1 MGRKSRSRSSRRWTC
16 RIPRASRSRR
26 WPLVWT
32 RSKAGL
38 GRTHRMALRLYNTL
52 TRSIE
57 PFEPAQAGKVSMYV
71 CGMTPSFHPH
81 LGHARTFLTF
91 DVLLRHL
98 RASGYDVTY
107 VRNVTDIDD
116 RIIDRAAKEG
126 VPWDQVVTRYLDEFE
141 ECAKLL
147 GLLEPTFSPRAT
159 REMPQIVEL
168 IERLQARGVAYETSD
183 GVYFSVEK
191 DPEYGSLSRRNLDEL
206 RAGERIAVREE
217 KRDPLDFALW
227 KKAKP
232 GEPTWPSPWGPG
244 RPGWHIECSA
254 MSRRHLGDQ
263 IDIHGGATD
272 LIFPHHE
279 NEIAQTESCTGLHP
293 MAAIWMHAGLLNV
306 DGQKMSK
313 SLGNFMPLVDL
324 LKRHSWAAIRY
335 FFLQTG
341 YRKPTNFTD
350 SALEAATKGL
360 RGLYADIEALRVAA
374 GARPARTDQA
384 ADAEEFDAL
393 LDDDLNTAG
402 AVGWLQKRLKAERT
416 AAAQRD
422 GSPQAAV
429 ALAERC
435 LAVLGLPATVD
446 EAGLT
451 QAESSLR
458 LTDAARLSLRIIA
471 GDGHSDDRKL
481 VDRVVAIRLAA
492 REARDFAASDRL
504 RDVLLKS
511 GIAVK
516 DSKSGSEWTV
526 IESE

>member
-1 MGRKSRSRSSRRWTC
+1 MAIRFFNSRTRRTDELT
-16 RIPRASRSRR
+16 
-26 WPLVWT
+26 PLRGDEV
-32 RSKAGL
+32 
-38 GRTHRMALRLYNTL
+38 
-52 TRSIE
+52 SI
-57 PFEPAQAGKVSMYV
+57 YV
-71 CGMTPSFHPH
+71 CGMTPNSHPH

-91 DVLLRHL
+91 DVLRRHL
-98 RASGYDVTY
+98 RSRGLKVRY
-107 VRNVTDIDD
+107 VQNVTDIDD
-116 RIIDRAAKEG
+116 KIIERAAADKT
-126 VPWDQVVTRYLDEFE
+126 PWSDIVARFYGEYE
-141 ECAKLL
+141 ACAHQLRIADPDVL
-147 GLLEPTFSPRAT
+147 ARAT
-159 REMPQIVEL
+159 NEMDEITAMIAQLVEL
-168 IERLQARGVAYETSD
+168 DKAYETAD
-183 GVYFSVEK
+183 GVYFKVKSFSR
-191 DPEYGSLSRRNLDEL
+191 YGELSGRQIDEL
-206 RAGERIAVREE
+206 RAGSRIEVREQKE
-217 KRDPLDFALW
+217 DPLDFALW

-313 SLGNFMPLVDL
+313 SLGNFMPLVDV

-350 SALEAATKGL
+350 AALEAATKGL
-360 RGLYADIEALRVAA
+360 RGLYADIEALRATA
-374 GARPARTDQA
+374 GDRPARSDRIA
-384 ADAEEFDAL
+384 EAEEFDAL

-416 AAAQRD
+416 ASAQRD

-481 VDRVVAIRLAA
+481 IDRVVAIRWAA
-492 REARDFAASDRL
+492 REAKDFAASDRL

-516 DSKSGSEWTV
+516 DSKAGSEWTV
-526 IESE
+526 IENE

>member
-1 MGRKSRSRSSRRWTC
+1 MAIRFFNSRTRRLDDLT
-16 RIPRASRSRR
+16 
-26 WPLVWT
+26 PLH
-32 RSKAGL
+32 AGEV
-38 GRTHRMALRLYNTL
+38 
-52 TRSIE
+52 SI
-57 PFEPAQAGKVSMYV
+57 YV
-71 CGMTPSFHPH
+71 CGMTPNSHPH

-91 DVLLRHL
+91 DVLRRHL
-98 RASGYDVTY
+98 RSRGLAVRY
-107 VRNVTDIDD
+107 VQNVTDIDD
-116 RIIDRAAKEG
+116 KIIDRAAADS
-126 VPWDQVVTRYLDEFE
+126 VPWSDVVARFYGEYE
-141 ECAKLL
+141 ACARRLRIA
-147 GLLEPTFSPRAT
+147 EPDVLARAT
-159 REMPQIVEL
+159 NEMDEIVAMIAQLVEL
-168 IERLQARGVAYETSD
+168 DKAYETDD
-183 GVYFSVEK
+183 GVYFKVK
-191 DPEYGSLSRRNLDEL
+191 AFARYGELSGRQIDEL
-206 RAGERIAVREE
+206 RAGSRIEVREQ
-217 KRDPLDFALW
+217 KADPLDFALW

-293 MAAIWMHAGLLNV
+293 MAEIWMHAGLLNV

-313 SLGNFMPLVDL
+313 SLGNFMPLIAMLD
-324 LKRHSWAAIRY
+324 RHSWAGIRY

-350 SALEAATKGL
+350 AALEAATKGL
-360 RGLYADIEALRVAA
+360 RGLYADLEIVRAAA
-374 GARPARTDQA
+374 GALPAREVGAVDT
-384 ADAEEFDAL
+384 EEFDAL

-402 AVGWLQKRLKAERT
+402 AIGWLQKRLKAERI
-416 AAAQRD
+416 ASAKRD
-422 GSPQAAV
+422 GSPHAAV

-435 LAVLGLPATVD
+435 LAVLGLPPSAE
-446 EAGLT
+446 EAELVT
-451 QAESSLR
+451 AESAVR

-481 VDRVVAIRLAA
+481 IDRVVAIRWAA
-492 REARDFAASDRL
+492 REAKDFAASDRL

-516 DSKSGSEWTV
+516 DTKGGSEWSV
-526 IESE
+526 IEDR